1 MTIAEAIDR
10 VDRLKYNA
18 YSLQEKRE
26 WLRKVEWMIK
36 WNILDTHGPGL
47 PFRDLNPDS
56 PANQELIAPAPFD
69 ELYVKWLEAQIDLY
83 NGEAERY
90 NGSIALF
97 NREFEAFE
105 SWYNRSYVPVNRGTW
120 KN

>member
-26 WLRKVEWMIK
+26 WLRKAEWMIK
-36 WNILDTHGPGL
+36 WNILDNHEPGL
-47 PFRDLNPDS
+47 PFRDLNPGS
-56 PANQELIAPAPFD
+56 PATQELIAPAPFD
-69 ELYVKWLEAQIDLY
+69 ELYIKWLEAQIDLY

-97 NREFEAFE
+97 NREFSAFE
-105 SWYNRSYVPVNRGTW
+105 SWYNRSYAPLNRGTW